1 MSELVITSKAD
12 LEKML
17 RSILGLVP
25 PGQIPPMVDGSVAND
40 FQNDERLNQKQAAMF
55 LGITQATLIR
65 WKKKGKVPYQQLP
78 GSSKVT
84 YYKSQLRAALQR
96 NAQLLQQTRK

>member
-25 PGQIPPMVDGSVAND
+25 PGQVSSIVNGSVVD
-40 FQNDERLNQKQAAMF
+40 DSRRDDRLNQKQAAEF

-65 WKKKGKVPYQQLP
+65 WKKQGKVPYHQLP
-78 GSSKVT
+78 GSSKIT
-84 YYKSQLRAALQR
+84 FYKSQLRAALQR
-96 NAQLLQQTRK
+96 NVNFER

>member
-17 RSILGLVP
+17 IGILSRM
-25 PGQIPPMVDGSVAND
+25 PGVNVSSEYEEGDS
-40 FQNDERLNQKQAAMF
+40 ERLNQKQAAAF

-65 WKKKGKVPYQQLP
+65 WKKLGKVPCQQLP

-84 YYKSQLRAALQR
+84 YYKSQLKAALQR
-96 NAQLLQQTRK
+96 NPNLLQPPRK

>member
-17 RSILGLVP
+17 VGILSQMSGVHITGAREP
-25 PGQIPPMVDGSVAND
+25 E
-40 FQNDERLNQKQAAMF
+40 NDERLNQKQAAEF

-96 NAQLLQQTRK
+96 NVQLLQPNKK

>member
-1 MSELVITSKAD
+1 MELVITSKED

-17 RSILGLVP
+17 RSIFGQMPPDLIP
-25 PGQIPPMVDGSVAND
+25 PGVKEPNG
-40 FQNDERLNQKQAAMF
+40 DERLNQKQAAKF

-65 WKKKGKVPYQQLP
+65 WKKLGKVPYQQLQ

-84 YYKSQLRAALQR
+84 YYKSQLRLALQR
-96 NAQLLQQTRK
+96 NPEIL